1 MLRQARL
8 DRGASLADVEAE
20 TRIRRRYLEALEA
33 EDYASLPATVY
44 TRGFIR
50 SYARYLGLDP
60 ELALDLYGPARGREE
75 RPSLRP
81 ATAQLTAARPVST
94 RLFALAA
101 VVVLVG
107 LLLIYLWTQYTSFVE
122 SISGQEPAATRL
134 AGTATIRVA
143 SSPSPVAAVT
153 PTATAAPLAAAPE
166 ASPTPERG
174 IVIEARVTERT
185 WMEVW
190 VDGTSQLQATM
201 QAGAVRSFT
210 AERSIR
216 MRVGNAGGVQVTVN
230 GQPAG
235 PLGDKNQVKD
245 LVWER

>member
-33 EDYASLPATVY
+33 EDYSSLPAVVY

-50 SYARYLGLDP
+50 SYSRYLGLDP
-60 ELALDLYGPARGREE
+60 ELALDLYSPGRAREDRA
-75 RPSLRP
+75 SLRP
-81 ATAQLTAARPVST
+81 ATPQLTSSRPISP
-94 RLFALAA
+94 RLFAMGAMI
-101 VVVLVG
+101 VLVG

-122 SISGQEPAATRL
+122 SLGGPDAAPTRL
-134 AGTATIRVA
+134 AGTATVRVVA
-143 SSPSPVAAVT
+143 SPSPPTAAS
-153 PTATAAPLAAAPE
+153 PTATEAPAAAPP
-166 ASPTPERG
+166 ANPTPERG
-174 IVIEARVTERT
+174 IAVEARVTERT

-190 VDGTSQLQATM
+190 IDGTSQFQATM
-201 QAGAVRSFT
+201 QAGAVRNFD
-210 AERSIR
+210 AERSVR

-245 LVWER
+245 FVWER

>member
-20 TRIRRRYLEALEA
+20 TRIRRKYLEALEA
-33 EDYASLPATVY
+33 EDYSSLPATVY

-50 SYARYLGLDP
+50 SYSRYLGLDP

-75 RPSLRP
+75 RTSLRP
-81 ATAQLTAARPVST
+81 ATAQLSSARPVST

-122 SISGQEPAATRL
+122 SISGQEPAAGRL
-134 AGTATIRVA
+134 AGTATVRVA
-143 SSPSPVAAVT
+143 GSPSPAPALS
-153 PTATAAPLAAAPE
+153 PTATEPPAAAPE
-166 ASPTPERG
+166 VSPTPDRG

-201 QAGAVRSFT
+201 QAGAVRNFT

-245 LVWER
+245 FVWER